1 GPART
6 GRPRRARATPARGD
20 RLARATVPRV
30 RPWAEPG
37 RAVSPRDVRWE
48 TASPRSVERSDRG
61 AADWSARGGPKPETG
76 ARGGW
81 PGRGGRSTRL
91 RRASPAR
98 AKGRAG
104 DTAGPGPTWS
114 PR

>member
-1 GPART
+1 IGRTWREAGASAPAPGHTVPGGSTARRDARSPALRRRGPART
-6 GRPRRARATPARGD
+6 GRPRRAGATPARGA

-61 AADWSARGGPKPETG
+61 AAG
-76 ARGGW
+76 
-81 PGRGGRSTRL
+81 
-91 RRASPAR
+91 
-98 AKGRAG
+98 
-104 DTAGPGPTWS
+104 
-114 PR
+114 